1 MKKDDLYI
9 LLKPEVRNHVD
20 YLENFLRQEKFYLK
34 SIYSIK
40 DWENLSLDL
49 YRPQMEVNPVFSRGV
64 HAYLWLSKQ
73 LFGNSS
79 VIFLLKENGVNLQRK
94 LNRLDKTKKKFRE
107 SLSKEWGDAL
117 KIFLNMEKVNTLGSD
132 ELGIVGKLQI
142 GDYVFQDP
150 KMEGRWEDF
159 YFKYIHAPDPNPNNH
174 YREMNI
180 LERQGVFDSSIDSNK
195 WRLMKK
201 LGTFTLP

>member
-1 MKKDDLYI
+1 
-9 LLKPEVRNHVD
+9 
-20 YLENFLRQEKFYLK
+20 
-34 SIYSIK
+34 
-40 DWENLSLDL
+40 
-49 YRPQMEVNPVFSRGV
+49 
-64 HAYLWLSKQ
+64 
-73 LFGNSS
+73 
-79 VIFLLKENGVNLQRK
+79 
-94 LNRLDKTKKKFRE
+94 
-107 SLSKEWGDAL
+107 
-117 KIFLNMEKVNTLGSD
+117 MEKVNTLGSD